1 MASPREL
8 GLLVLPERP
17 VPELV
22 ERARRAEALGYDAV
36 WVADE
41 KFYRDPWVVLSAIAL
56 ATERVRIGTGVTEP
70 YARHPGLLAM
80 AAASLAELAPGRVV
94 LGIGAGGPGFP
105 PMGVE
110 RRHPTRAVPE
120 AVAIA
125 RALLR
130 GERVDVTGEVMSFRG
145 GSLNFEPSAVPIY
158 VAARGRRMLAA
169 AGRVADGVIMAPFA
183 SARAVAHAARIVREA
198 AGSAGRPAPRI
209 VARIDFCVGATAR
222 EAREAVR
229 YFVALPVWVSY
240 PDLTYAEATGVAL
253 SAELRDLVAR
263 RDYRDI
269 AAAGALLPEEMI
281 DHFAIAGTEA
291 DVAARVA
298 ELLPLVDDLIVHPVA
313 SPAASV
319 DEVIRIVARVWHR
332 VTAEEGRTVA

>member
-8 GLLVLPERP
+8 GLLVLPEQP

-41 KFYRDPWVVLSAIAL
+41 KFYRDPWVVLSAVAL
-56 ATERVRIGTGVTEP
+56 ATSRVRLGTGVTEP
-70 YARHPGLLAM
+70 YARHPALLAM
-80 AAASLAELAPGRVV
+80 AAATLAELAPGRVV
-94 LGIGAGGPGFP
+94 LGLGAGGPGFP

-120 AVAIA
+120 AVAIV
-125 RALLR
+125 RSLLR
-130 GERVDVTGEVMSFRG
+130 GERVDVAGEVMSFRG
-145 GSLNFEPSAVPIY
+145 GSLNFEPQSVPIY

-169 AGRVADGVIMAPFA
+169 AGSVADGVIMAPFA
-183 SARAVAHAARIVREA
+183 SAPAVAHAAAIVRHA
-198 AGSAGRPAPRI
+198 ARAAGRPAPRI
-209 VARIDFCVGATAR
+209 AARIDFCIGSSAR
-222 EAREAVR
+222 EARDAVR

-240 PDLTYAEATGVAL
+240 PDLGYAEAMGIEL
-253 SAELRDLVAR
+253 GAELRDLVAR

-269 AAAGALLPEEMI
+269 GAAGRLLPEEMI

-291 DVAARVA
+291 DIADRIA
-298 ELLPLVDDLIVHPVA
+298 EILPLVDDLIVHPVA
-313 SPAASV
+313 SPAASIHDV
-319 DEVIRIVARVWHR
+319 IEVVARVW
-332 VTAEEGRTVA
+332 AGVAAGGPVA

>member
-17 VPELV
+17 VPDLV
-22 ERARRAEALGYDAV
+22 ARAQRAEALGYDAV

-41 KFYRDPWVVLSAIAL
+41 KFYRDPWVVLSAIAR
-56 ATERVRIGTGVTEP
+56 ATERVRLGPGVTEP
-70 YARHPGLLAM
+70 YARHPALLAM
-80 AAASLAELAPGRVV
+80 ATATLAELAPGRVV
-94 LGIGAGGPGFP
+94 LGLGAGGPGFP

-110 RRHPTRAVPE
+110 RRRPTRAVPE
-120 AVAIA
+120 AVAIV
-125 RALLR
+125 RGLLR
-130 GERVDVTGEVMSFRG
+130 GERVDVSGEVLSFRG
-145 GSLNFEPSAVPIY
+145 GSLNFVPRPVPIY

-169 AGRVADGVIMAPFA
+169 AGSVADGVIMAPFA
-183 SARAVAHAARIVREA
+183 SAHAVEHAAGIVRRA
-198 AGSAGRPAPRI
+198 ARAAGRPAPRI
-209 VARIDFCVGATAR
+209 AARIDFCIGTTTHQ
-222 EAREAVR
+222 AREAVR

-240 PDLTYAEATGVAL
+240 PDLGYAEALGIDL
-253 SAELRDLVAR
+253 PAELRDLVAR

-269 AAAGALLPEEMI
+269 ATAGELLPEEMI

-313 SPAASV
+313 SPAASIE
-319 DEVIRIVARVWHR
+319 DVIGVIAHVWER
-332 VTAEEGRTVA
+332 VTAAEGRTVA